1 MSELTRVR
9 FTEVGPR
16 DGFQNWPDPVE
27 TDTKV
32 RLVRAALAAGVQR
45 VEATAMV
52 SPRWVP
58 QMADAEAVLAALS
71 ADEME
76 RVRVLVPNL
85 RGFERAAQAGVQNVL
100 VNVGVTDGFNRKNL
114 NRSVPETLADID
126 EVLAA
131 AEEADVR
138 VDASVSVAFGCPFDG
153 PVTVEQ
159 TMELALRLA
168 EMGVA
173 EVSFG
178 DTIGVAT
185 PTVVG
190 TLATYAL
197 DRLGGV
203 EVSMHFHDTR
213 GLGVANVYSALEHG
227 IEMFEGSIG
236 GIGGCPFAPRST
248 GNVCSEDLLWMVEQS
263 GYDSGID
270 VWALCAAAQ
279 ELATDL
285 GKELP
290 GKLHRA
296 GPPPWLIAAAG
307 ANER

>member
-9 FTEVGPR
+9 FTEVGAR
-16 DGFQNWPDPVE
+16 DGVQNWPDPVA

-32 RLVRAALAAGVQR
+32 RLVKAALGAGVQR
-45 VEATAMV
+45 VEAAAMV

-58 QMADAEAVLAALS
+58 QMADGEDVLAALT
-71 ADEME
+71 ADELE
-76 RVRVLVPNL
+76 RTRVLVPNL
-85 RGFERAAQAGVQNVL
+85 RGFERAAAAGAQNVL

-114 NRSVPETLADID
+114 NRSVLETLDDIAEVIAAADEADI
-126 EVLAA
+126 
-131 AEEADVR
+131 R
-138 VDASVSVAFGCPFDG
+138 VDASVSVAWGCPFDG
-153 PVTVEQ
+153 PVSVDETI
-159 TMELALRLA
+159 ELGMRLA

-185 PTVVG
+185 PTAVG

-213 GLGVANVYSALEHG
+213 GMGIANVYSALEHG

-248 GNVCSEDLLWMVEQS
+248 GNVCSEDLLWMLQAT
-263 GYDSGID
+263 GYETGVD
-270 VWALCAAAQ
+270 VWALCAAAA
-279 ELATDL
+279 ELAAEL
-285 GKELP
+285 GKDLP

-296 GPPPWLIAAAG
+296 GPPPWLTPAPG
-307 ANER
+307 GGE